1 MKIVSRRYSKLNRAH
16 LYRCTGCWKG
26 FNDFYNGSTCRE
38 KKFNSSY
45 PWNQSFRKW
54 INFIIDEETISWVF
68 DIIIYWKYWIDIR
81 FQESKRDYL
90 IDVIIDVNKVN
101 MIGKKKYL
109 WRDTNNKQMWIENI
123 HFPYSIRFLLILI
136 NISDKYVDITFFW
149 INLSLYSMCCEVTHP
164 WWSNHQR

>member
-16 LYRCTGCWKG
+16 LYRLTGCWKG
-26 FNDFYNGSTCRE
+26 FNGFYNGFTCRE

-81 FQESKRDYL
+81 FQENKKDYL

-101 MIGKKKYL
+101 MIGKKKYDVI
-109 WRDTNNKQMWIENI
+109 RIINK
-123 HFPYSIRFLLILI
+123 
-136 NISDKYVDITFFW
+136 
-149 INLSLYSMCCEVTHP
+149 CESRIFIFHIP
-164 WWSNHQR
+164 